1 MYSSMFCRAYNEFGW
16 NVYPEVF
23 SQQLLEWIER
33 RDLTVKSCLDLG
45 CGTGVLCARLA
56 EQGVDTLGLDLSEGM
71 VAQARENFPDLH
83 FAVGD
88 MVTWTTDRR
97 FDLVTCTGDALNH
110 VFDLR
115 DVERIFRNVYGWLR
129 PGGAFV
135 FDLLSQREIPSEE
148 PFALEYSESVSAVFH
163 TVRQGDEIT
172 LRIAVYENGALKYE
186 EVIREKIHP
195 PEEICALLEK
205 SGFQV
210 LQCADQLI
218 PGGEVHGTTWF
229 IAAAKNAG

>member
-23 SQQLLEWIER
+23 SEQLLQWIEQR
-33 RDLTVKSCLDLG
+33 GLTVKSCLDLG

-56 EQGVDTLGLDLSEGM
+56 DRGIDTLGLDLSEGM
-71 VAQARENFPDLH
+71 IAQAGENFPGLR

-88 MVTWTTDRR
+88 MVTWTADRR

-115 DVERIFRNVYGWLR
+115 DVERIFHNVYEWLR

-135 FDLLSQREIPSEE
+135 FDLLSQREIPPDE
-148 PFALEYSESVSAVFH
+148 PFRLDYSESVSAVFR
-163 TVRQGDEIT
+163 TVRQGDDVT
-172 LRIAVYENGALKYE
+172 LRIAVYEKGALKYE
-186 EVIREKIHP
+186 EVIRERIHP
-195 PEEICALLEK
+195 QEEICALLEM

-218 PGGEVHGTTWF
+218 PGSGAHGTTWF
-229 IAAAKNAG
+229 ITAAKNAG